1 MLPCSEAHYRCAEPF
16 KFQNLLRAPSSR
28 KPEQPHAVNQV
39 SLPRIILHFAFN
51 TCDDTN
57 RPRSDRTAT
66 MQSLVQRAGMVRG
79 LGRYCGLAASQQSR
93 FIHLAPPRATADGE
107 AKKAKVPVVGKA
119 VLAKRLSETHKEI
132 SNKLALEIVDTLLD
146 DIMLTVAEGE
156 VVTIPGFGSF
166 KKRHRP
172 ARKGRNPSTGEEM
185 NIPEKDAPAFSAG
198 TVFKG
203 VVQTGSWEAY
213 DELVAKQKAEKA
225 AKGKK

>member
-1 MLPCSEAHYRCAEPF
+1 
-16 KFQNLLRAPSSR
+16 
-28 KPEQPHAVNQV
+28 
-39 SLPRIILHFAFN
+39 
-51 TCDDTN
+51 
-57 RPRSDRTAT
+57 
-66 MQSLVQRAGMVRG
+66 MVRG

-93 FIHLAPPRATADGE
+93 LIHLAPPRATADGE
-107 AKKAKVPVVGKA
+107 AKKAKVPSVGKT
-119 VLAKRLSETHKEI
+119 VLAERLAETHKEI
-132 SNKLALEIVDTLLD
+132 SKKLALEIIDTLLD

-203 VVQTGSWEAY
+203 VVQTGNWDAY
-213 DELVAKQKAEKA
+213 DEMVLKQKAEKA

>member
-1 MLPCSEAHYRCAEPF
+1 MHGSPYAVILSSFLALVSAFCLQH
-16 KFQNLLRAPSSR
+16 LRPS
-28 KPEQPHAVNQV
+28 K
-39 SLPRIILHFAFN
+39 SLSPDHH
-51 TCDDTN
+51 
-57 RPRSDRTAT
+57 ST

-79 LGRYCGLAASQQSR
+79 LGKYCGLAVSQQTR
-93 FIHLAPPRATADGE
+93 LIHLAPPRATADGE
-107 AKKAKVPVVGKA
+107 GKSKKVPSVGKA
-119 VLAKRLSETHKEI
+119 VLAKRLAETHKEL

-172 ARKGRNPSTGEEM
+172 ARKGRNPSTGADM
-185 NIPEKDAPAFSAG
+185 DIPAKDAPVFSAG
-198 TVFKG
+198 SVFKG

-213 DELVAKQKAEKA
+213 DKMVAAQKAEKA